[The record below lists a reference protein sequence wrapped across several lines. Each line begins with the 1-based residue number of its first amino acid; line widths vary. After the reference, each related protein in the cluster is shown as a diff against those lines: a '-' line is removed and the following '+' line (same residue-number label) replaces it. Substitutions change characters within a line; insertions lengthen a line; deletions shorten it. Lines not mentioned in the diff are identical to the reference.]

1 MILQQRFYFCLFT
14 CNDTVIL
21 DRDIRM
27 DFQTDKSRDISRR
40 MRHLIFFIISILQS
54 NENSLIVISWKYF
67 DSYTS
72 DLKVEGI
79 QVPVNRAAI

>member
-1 MILQQRFYFCLFT
+1 MILQQRFSFRLFA

-21 DRDIRM
+21 DSDIRM

-40 MRHLIFFIISILQS
+40 MRHLIFFVISIFQS
-54 NENSLIVISWKYF
+54 YVNSFIVVSWKYF